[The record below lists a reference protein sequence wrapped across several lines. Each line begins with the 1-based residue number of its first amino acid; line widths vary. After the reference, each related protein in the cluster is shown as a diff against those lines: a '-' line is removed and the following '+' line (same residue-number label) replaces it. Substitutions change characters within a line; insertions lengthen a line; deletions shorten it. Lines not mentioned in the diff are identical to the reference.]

1 MNDSERTRR
10 RVVAA
15 QARRP
20 AVALQAVRV
29 VFEPDLDPD
38 SSYLDQDEFEDRRK
52 AHKRGEFSFVS
63 ARAEA
68 DVVIEGVVQTLT
80 SGGLNGIESDSE
92 DEYLTEIAAEEWNSL
107 RNVLKTVGV
116 PTAELPL
123 EVDPTWVEWRT

>member
-15 QARRP
+15 SARRP
-20 AVALQAVRV
+20 VVRLQAIRV
-29 VFEPDLDPD
+29 VFEQDPEPDA
-38 SSYLDQDEFEDRRK
+38 SYLDQDEFEDRRTEY
-52 AHKRGEFSFVS
+52 KRGKFNFVS

-68 DVVIEGVVQTLT
+68 EVNIEGVLQTLT

-92 DEYLTEIAAEEWNSL
+92 QEYLDEIIAEEWKTL

-123 EVDPTWVEWRT
+123 EVDPAWVEWRT